1 MFLIVPNKTRQEQVV
16 GADADKGWKQIEFT
30 SLSEK
35 EKLLLFNEKK
45 IFSRDMPVMWPFPAI
60 EETRR

>member
-16 GADADKGWKQIEFT
+16 GADADKGWKQVEFT

-35 EKLLLFNEKK
+35 ENLLLFNEKK
-45 IFSRDMPVMWPFPAI
+45 NLLKRHARHVAI
-60 EETRR
+60 PSHRGD